1 MRARAFSQYLF
12 VDAGRE
18 GKLVEDLGEE
28 GHDLAVVLVEHLAF
42 EAVHGVAGARL
53 VVAPRQ
59 EQAVGVQE
67 LVREQSEGHLSRVLE
82 ESKKRR
88 GRDKKKSRSAR
99 ACESKRGAVY
109 TTQIIDS

>member
-1 MRARAFSQYLF
+1 MFARFFFFSYLF

-18 GKLVEDLGEE
+18 GELVEHFREE

-67 LVREQSEGHLSRVLE
+67 LVRKQSESHLFHIL
-82 ESKKRR
+82 KKKETKKKNMRR
-88 GRDKKKSRSAR
+88 GRGK
-99 ACESKRGAVY
+99 C
-109 TTQIIDS
+109 